1 MAFYQKNIKIDKT
14 NVRMQKA
21 TQLCRCR
28 KAAVPNQVRSER
40 QFSYTIIK
48 AVLLFFVSFVIMKTV
63 SAQTQPI
70 RVAFWNMENFF
81 DPFVDSTKS
90 YNAFT
95 EDGMQH
101 WTKSRFYKKR
111 NNMYKAILAMS
122 EGYPIG
128 IIGMC
133 EVENEYVLSAVFEQ
147 TPLKKHNYRFVHY
160 EGPDKRGIDP
170 AIVYS
175 IDHFMLVSSAVFPYY
190 NPEDTSY
197 HSRDILYAKFI
208 AKNPN
213 IARDRGSSPAM
224 TPVGE
229 MPSNAVMTDL
239 PHNLQHAEDTIHV
252 FVNHWPSRYS
262 GELETV
268 GSRSCSAALLRAK
281 VDSIC
286 ASMPEGYQAKI
297 IMMGDLNDC
306 PTDPSVYDVLRAR
319 HPSELEEGCLI
330 NLFGKSAGL
339 GFEGTLKHQAD
350 WQIFDQIIVTE
361 SVMNNR
367 EGLHYQEG
375 SARIFHAD
383 FLFEDDETYHGKKL
397 FRTYVGPRYFGG
409 FSDHLPVY
417 IDLIR

>member
-1 MAFYQKNIKIDKT
+1 MKKY
-14 NVRMQKA
+14 
-21 TQLCRCR
+21 
-28 KAAVPNQVRSER
+28 
-40 QFSYTIIK
+40 
-48 AVLLFFVSFVIMKTV
+48 VLLLLLLSVFTLSEAQETV
-63 SAQTQPI
+63 

-95 EDGMQH
+95 EEGMQH
-101 WTKSRFYKKR
+101 WTKSRFYTKR

-122 EGYPIG
+122 ENQPIG

-133 EVENEYVLSAVFEQ
+133 EVENEYVLSALFDQ

-175 IDHFMLVSSAVFPYY
+175 LDHFQLVESAVFPYY
-190 NPEDTSY
+190 NPEDTAY

-208 AKNPN
+208 AKDGPST
-213 IARDRGSSPAM
+213 GSGALVS
-224 TPVGE
+224 
-229 MPSNAVMTDL
+229 
-239 PHNLQHAEDTIHV
+239 DTFHV

-268 GSRSCSAALLRAK
+268 GSRSCSAAILRSK

-286 ASMPEGYQAKI
+286 AAMPEGYQAKI

-319 HPSELEEGCLI
+319 HPSEWEEGCLY
-330 NLFGKSAGL
+330 NLFGKNDGL
-339 GFEGTLKHQAD
+339 GFEGTLKHQTD
-350 WQIFDQIIVTE
+350 WQTFDQIIVTE
-361 SVMNNR
+361 GLMGSG

-383 FLFEDDETYHGKKL
+383 FMLEDDETYHGKKL
-397 FRTYVGPRYFGG
+397 FRTYIGPRYFGG

-417 IDLIR
+417 IDLIGN

>member
-1 MAFYQKNIKIDKT
+1 MK
-14 NVRMQKA
+14 R
-21 TQLCRCR
+21 L
-28 KAAVPNQVRSER
+28 
-40 QFSYTIIK
+40 
-48 AVLLFFVSFVIMKTV
+48 VLLSFLCFVIINAAF
-63 SAQTQPI
+63 AQEPVRI
-70 RVAFWNMENFF
+70 AFWNMENFF
-81 DPFVDSTKS
+81 DPFVDSTKT

-122 EGYPIG
+122 ENRPLG
-128 IIGMC
+128 ILGMC
-133 EVENEYVLSAVFEQ
+133 EVENEYVLSTLFEQ

-175 IDHFMLVSSAVFPYY
+175 IDHFQLVESAVIPYY
-190 NPEDTSY
+190 NPEDTAY

-208 AKNPN
+208 SVNQAPELVPELVEGRERL
-213 IARDRGSSPAM
+213 ASMA
-224 TPVGE
+224 
-229 MPSNAVMTDL
+229 
-239 PHNLQHAEDTIHV
+239 DTIHV

-268 GSRSCSAALLRAK
+268 GSRSCSAAILKSK
-281 VDSIC
+281 VDSIV
-286 ASMPEGYQAKI
+286 ATAPECYQPKV

-319 HPSELEEGCLI
+319 HPSEMEEGCLV
-330 NLFGKSAGL
+330 NLFGNSEGL

-350 WQIFDQIIVTE
+350 WQIFDQIIVTPE
-361 SVMNNR
+361 VMKGK
-367 EGLHYQEG
+367 GLHYQEG

-383 FLFEDDETYHGKKL
+383 FMLEDDETYHGKKL
-397 FRTYVGPRYFGG
+397 FRTYIGPRYFGG

-417 IDLIR
+417 MDLVR

>member
-1 MAFYQKNIKIDKT
+1 MQLKQNMC
-14 NVRMQKA
+14 RMK
-21 TQLCRCR
+21 RM
-28 KAAVPNQVRSER
+28 
-40 QFSYTIIK
+40 
-48 AVLLFFVSFVIMKTV
+48 VLLCLVCLVMTATAL
-63 SAQTQPI
+63 AQNDPV

-81 DPFVDSTKS
+81 DPFVDSTKT

-101 WTKSRFYKKR
+101 WTKSRFYRKR

-122 EGYPIG
+122 ENHPIG
-128 IIGMC
+128 ILGMC
-133 EVENEYVLSAVFEQ
+133 EVENEYVLSALFEQ
-147 TPLKKHNYRFVHY
+147 TPLKKHNYRWVHY

-175 IDHFMLVSSAVFPYY
+175 LDHFQLVESAVFPYY
-190 NPEDTSY
+190 NPEDTAY
-197 HSRDILYAKFI
+197 HSRDILYAKFV
-208 AKNPN
+208 AVGPST
-213 IARDRGSSPAM
+213 GSGASAN
-224 TPVGE
+224 T
-229 MPSNAVMTDL
+229 
-239 PHNLQHAEDTIHV
+239 DTIHI

-268 GSRSCSAALLRAK
+268 GSRSCSASLLRAK
-281 VDSIC
+281 VDSIV
-286 ASMPEGYQAKI
+286 AAAPEGYQPKV

-330 NLFGKSAGL
+330 NLFGKNDGL

-361 SVMNNR
+361 GLMNTG
-367 EGLHYQEG
+367 EGLRYQEG

-383 FLFEDDETYHGKKL
+383 FMLEDDETYHGKKL
-397 FRTYVGPRYFGG
+397 FRTYIGPRYFGG

-417 IDLIR
+417 IDLVR

>member
-1 MAFYQKNIKIDKT
+1 
-14 NVRMQKA
+14 MQRITVAMKRVIPLVIVA
-21 TQLCRCR
+21 LLPLMCWAQEEQ
-28 KAAVPNQVRSER
+28 VPV
-40 QFSYTIIK
+40 
-48 AVLLFFVSFVIMKTV
+48 
-63 SAQTQPI
+63 

-81 DPFVDSTKS
+81 DPFVDSTKT

-101 WTKSRFYKKR
+101 WTKTRFYRKR

-122 EGYPIG
+122 ENHPLG
-128 IIGMC
+128 ILGMC
-133 EVENEYVLSAVFEQ
+133 EVENEYVLSALFEQ
-147 TPLKKHNYRFVHY
+147 TPLKKHNYRWVLY

-175 IDHFMLVSSAVFPYY
+175 IDHFQLVESAVFPYY
-190 NPEDTSY
+190 NPEDTAY

-208 AKNPN
+208 SRVGPST
-213 IARDRGSSPAM
+213 GSGTSTMA
-224 TPVGE
+224 
-229 MPSNAVMTDL
+229 
-239 PHNLQHAEDTIHV
+239 DTIHV

-268 GSRSCSAALLRAK
+268 GSRSCSAAILRNK
-281 VDSIC
+281 VDSIM
-286 ASMPEGYQAKI
+286 AAAPEDYQPKV

-319 HPSELEEGCLI
+319 HPSEMEDGCLI
-330 NLFGKSAGL
+330 NLFGKNDGL

-350 WQIFDQIIVTE
+350 WQIFDQIIVTPG
-361 SVMNNR
+361 VMNG

-383 FLFEDDETYHGKKL
+383 FMLEDDEAYHGKKL
-397 FRTYVGPRYFGG
+397 FRTYIGPRYFGG

-417 IDLIR
+417 IDLVR

>member
-1 MAFYQKNIKIDKT
+1 MKRF
-14 NVRMQKA
+14 V
-21 TQLCRCR
+21 QLFI
-28 KAAVPNQVRSER
+28 V
-40 QFSYTIIK
+40 
-48 AVLLFFVSFVIMKTV
+48 VLALLPIVCQ
-63 SAQTQPI
+63 AQMEQPPV

-81 DPFVDSTKS
+81 DPFVDSTKT

-101 WTKSRFYKKR
+101 WTKSRFYRKR

-122 EGYPIG
+122 ENHPIG
-128 IIGMC
+128 ILGMC
-133 EVENEYVLSAVFEQ
+133 EVENEYVLNALFEQ
-147 TPLKKHNYRFVHY
+147 TPLKKHNYRWVHY

-175 IDHFMLVSSAVFPYY
+175 LDHFQLVESAVIPYY
-190 NPEDTSY
+190 NPEDTAY

-208 AKNPN
+208 SK
-213 IARDRGSSPAM
+213 GSGLSTGSGTA
-224 TPVGE
+224 
-229 MPSNAVMTDL
+229 A
-239 PHNLQHAEDTIHV
+239 ADTLHI

-268 GSRSCSAALLRAK
+268 GSRSCSASILRAK
-281 VDSIC
+281 VDSIMGV
-286 ASMPEGYQAKI
+286 ASEGYQPKV

-319 HPSELEEGCLI
+319 HPSQMKEGCLI
-330 NLFGKSAGL
+330 NLFGKNEGL
-339 GFEGTLKHQAD
+339 GFEGTLKHQTD

-361 SVMNNR
+361 GVMNGD
-367 EGLHYQEG
+367 GLHYQEG

-383 FLFEDDETYHGKKL
+383 FMLEDDETYHGKKL
-397 FRTYVGPRYFGG
+397 FRTYIGPRYFGG

>member
-1 MAFYQKNIKIDKT
+1 MKRF
-14 NVRMQKA
+14 VRLIIVALFPIVCHAQEE
-21 TQLCRCR
+21 QL
-28 KAAVPNQVRSER
+28 
-40 QFSYTIIK
+40 
-48 AVLLFFVSFVIMKTV
+48 
-63 SAQTQPI
+63 PI

-101 WTKSRFYKKR
+101 WTKTRFYKKR

-122 EGYPIG
+122 ENRPIG
-128 IIGMC
+128 ILGMC
-133 EVENEYVLSAVFEQ
+133 EVENEYVLSSLFEQ
-147 TPLKKHNYRFVHY
+147 TPLKKHNYRWVHY

-175 IDHFMLVSSAVFPYY
+175 LDYFSLVESAVFPYF
-190 NPEDTSY
+190 NLEDTAY

-208 AKNPN
+208 DQQK
-213 IARDRGSSPAM
+213 
-224 TPVGE
+224 
-229 MPSNAVMTDL
+229 
-239 PHNLQHAEDTIHV
+239 DTLHV

-268 GSRSCSAALLRAK
+268 GSRSCSAALLRSK
-281 VDSIC
+281 VDSIES
-286 ASMPEGYQAKI
+286 AAPKGYQPKV

-319 HPSELEEGCLI
+319 HPSEMEEGCLV
-330 NLFGKSAGL
+330 NLFGKNDGL

-350 WQIFDQIIVTE
+350 WQIFDQIIVTPA
-361 SVMNNR
+361 VMDDK
-367 EGLHYQEG
+367 EGLHYQED
-375 SARIFHAD
+375 SASIFHAD
-383 FLFEDDETYHGKKL
+383 FVLEDDETYHGKKL
-397 FRTYVGPRYFGG
+397 FRTYIGPRYFGG

-417 IDLIR
+417 IDLVR

>member
-1 MAFYQKNIKIDKT
+1 MDICHKT
-14 NVRMQKA
+14 YKTCKTILQGVAA
-21 TQLCRCR
+21 TQPCRRR
-28 KAAVPNQVRSER
+28 KAAGWQLSL
-40 QFSYTIIK
+40 TAIK
-48 AVLLFFVSFVIMKTV
+48 MVVLFGFVCFVITNTV
-63 SAQTQPI
+63 FGQNEPV

-81 DPFVDSTKS
+81 DPYVDSTKT

-101 WTKSRFYKKR
+101 WTKTRFYRKR

-122 EGYPIG
+122 ENRPLG

-133 EVENEYVLSAVFEQ
+133 EVENEYVLSSLFEQ
-147 TPLKKHNYRFVHY
+147 TPLKKHNYRWVLY

-175 IDHFMLVSSAVFPYY
+175 LDHFMLVESAVIPYY
-190 NPEDTSY
+190 NPEDTAY
-197 HSRDILYAKFI
+197 HSRDILYAKFVTVEV
-208 AKNPN
+208 PELVE
-213 IARDRGSSPAM
+213 G
-224 TPVGE
+224 
-229 MPSNAVMTDL
+229 PS
-239 PHNLQHAEDTIHV
+239 HIIDTLHV

-268 GSRSCSAALLRAK
+268 GSRSCSAAILRAK
-281 VDSIC
+281 VDSIM
-286 ASMPEGYQAKI
+286 AAAPEGYQPKV

-319 HPSELEEGCLI
+319 HLSEMEEGCFV
-330 NLFGKSAGL
+330 NLFGKNDGL

-350 WQIFDQIIVTE
+350 WQIFDQIIVTPA
-361 SVMNNR
+361 MIDG

-383 FLFEDDETYHGKKL
+383 FMLEDDETYHGKKL
-397 FRTYVGPRYFGG
+397 FRTYIGPRYFGG

-417 IDLIR
+417 VDLIR

>member
-1 MAFYQKNIKIDKT
+1 MSLTA
-14 NVRMQKA
+14 
-21 TQLCRCR
+21 
-28 KAAVPNQVRSER
+28 
-40 QFSYTIIK
+40 IIK
-48 AVLLFFVSFVIMKTV
+48 KISLLACVVLAISASTN
-63 SAQTQPI
+63 AQTEPI

-122 EGYPIG
+122 EGHPIG

-133 EVENEYVLSAVFEQ
+133 EVENEYVLSAIFEQ

-175 IDHFMLVSSAVFPYY
+175 LDHFMLVESAVFPYY
-190 NPEDTSY
+190 NPEDTAY

-208 AKNPN
+208 AKEDGVSTLRQAQGSTTVVGTEVPEPVEGPTS
-213 IARDRGSSPAM
+213 IA
-224 TPVGE
+224 
-229 MPSNAVMTDL
+229 
-239 PHNLQHAEDTIHV
+239 DTIHV

-268 GSRSCSAALLRAK
+268 GSRSCSAAILRSK

-319 HPSELEEGCLI
+319 HPSEMEDGCLI
-330 NLFGKSAGL
+330 NLFGKPDGL

-361 SVMNNR
+361 GVINDR

-397 FRTYVGPRYFGG
+397 FRTYIGPRYFGG

-417 IDLIR
+417 IDLVKNPSQIEK

>member
-1 MAFYQKNIKIDKT
+1 MDVKISLHL
-14 NVRMQKA
+14 QH
-21 TQLCRCR
+21 
-28 KAAVPNQVRSER
+28 
-40 QFSYTIIK
+40 IILFMK
-48 AVLLFFVSFVIMKTV
+48 RFVQLFFVTLLVFPVV
-63 SAQTQPI
+63 CQAQTEGTSV

-81 DPFVDSTKS
+81 DPFVDSTKT

-122 EGYPIG
+122 ENRPIG
-128 IIGMC
+128 ILGMC

-147 TPLKKHNYRFVHY
+147 TPLKKHNYRWVHY

-175 IDHFMLVSSAVFPYY
+175 LDHFSLVESAVFPYY
-190 NPEDTSY
+190 NPEDTAY
-197 HSRDILYAKFI
+197 HSRDILYAKFVSV
-208 AKNPN
+208 AHPN
-213 IARDRGSSPAM
+213 TGDRGSLPAM
-224 TPVGE
+224 TPVEGASPE
-229 MPSNAVMTDL
+229 GVIAGLTRNPL
-239 PHNLQHAEDTIHV
+239 RPCDTIHV

-268 GSRSCSAALLRAK
+268 GSRSCSAALLRSK
-281 VDSIC
+281 VDSIV
-286 ASMPEGYQAKI
+286 AAAPEGYQPKV

-319 HPSELEEGCLI
+319 HPSEMEDGCLI
-330 NLFGKSAGL
+330 NLFGKNDGL
-339 GFEGTLKHQAD
+339 GFEGTLKHQSD
-350 WQIFDQIIVTE
+350 WQIFDQIIVTP
-361 SVMNNR
+361 SVMDDK

-375 SARIFHAD
+375 SARIFHVD
-383 FLFEDDETYHGKKL
+383 FMLEDDETYHGKKL
-397 FRTYVGPRYFGG
+397 FRTYIGPRYFGG

-417 IDLIR
+417 IDLIMNAK

>member
-1 MAFYQKNIKIDKT
+1 MK
-14 NVRMQKA
+14 RM
-21 TQLCRCR
+21 
-28 KAAVPNQVRSER
+28 
-40 QFSYTIIK
+40 
-48 AVLLFFVSFVIMKTV
+48 VLLCIVCFVINNV
-63 SAQTQPI
+63 VPAQESVRI
-70 RVAFWNMENFF
+70 AFWNMENFF
-81 DPFVDSTKS
+81 DPFVDSTRA

-122 EGYPIG
+122 ENRPMG

-133 EVENEYVLSAVFEQ
+133 EVENEYVLRSLFEQ
-147 TPLKKHNYRFVHY
+147 TPLKKHNYRWVLI

-175 IDHFMLVSSAVFPYY
+175 IDHFQLVESKVFPYY
-190 NPEDTSY
+190 NPEDTAY
-197 HSRDILYAKFI
+197 HSRDILYAKFVSVH
-208 AKNPN
+208 PF
-213 IARDRGSSPAM
+213 SS
-224 TPVGE
+224 
-229 MPSNAVMTDL
+229 
-239 PHNLQHAEDTIHV
+239 EDTIHV

-268 GSRSCSAALLRAK
+268 GSRSCSATILRSK
-281 VDSIC
+281 VDSIVS
-286 ASMPEGYQAKI
+286 AAPEGYRPKV

-306 PTDPSVYDVLRAR
+306 PTDPSVYDVLKAR
-319 HPSELEEGCLI
+319 YPSEWEEGCLY
-330 NLFGKSAGL
+330 NLFGKNDGL

-350 WQIFDQIIVTE
+350 WQIFDQIIVTDG
-361 SVMNNR
+361 VMNDR

-383 FLFEDDETYHGKKL
+383 FMLEDDETYHGKKL
-397 FRTYVGPRYFGG
+397 FRTYIGPRYFGG

-417 IDLIR
+417 IDLVR

>member
-1 MAFYQKNIKIDKT
+1 MYICHKT
-14 NVRMQKA
+14 FKTFKTILLGR
-21 TQLCRCR
+21 
-28 KAAVPNQVRSER
+28 AARNRVAAGKRAGWPLSHV
-40 QFSYTIIK
+40 FTLK
-48 AVLLFFVSFVIMKTV
+48 LVLLCFVCFVMTTV
-63 SAQTQPI
+63 ASAQNASVRI
-70 RVAFWNMENFF
+70 AFWNMENFF
-81 DPFVDSTKS
+81 DPFVDSTRV

-122 EGYPIG
+122 ENRPIG
-128 IIGMC
+128 ILGMC
-133 EVENEYVLSAVFEQ
+133 EVENEYVLRSLFEQ
-147 TPLKKHNYRFVHY
+147 TPLKKHNYRWILI

-175 IDHFMLVSSAVFPYY
+175 IDHFQLVESKVFPYY

-197 HSRDILYAKFI
+197 HSRDILYAKFVSVH
-208 AKNPN
+208 PLGSG
-213 IARDRGSSPAM
+213 DRGSSPAM
-224 TPVGE
+224 TPVEETSPNGVIAGLTR
-229 MPSNAVMTDL
+229 NL
-239 PHNLQHAEDTIHV
+239 PQMGDTLHV

-268 GSRSCSAALLRAK
+268 GSRSCSATILRSK
-281 VDSIC
+281 VDSIV
-286 ASMPEGYQAKI
+286 AFAPEGYHPKV

-319 HPSELEEGCLI
+319 HPSEMEEGCLY
-330 NLFGKSAGL
+330 NLFGKNDDL

-350 WQIFDQIIVTE
+350 WQVFDQIIVTPA
-361 SVMNNR
+361 VMDDR

-383 FLFEDDETYHGKKL
+383 FMLEDDETYHGKKL
-397 FRTYVGPRYFGG
+397 FRTYIGPRYFGG

-417 IDLIR
+417 IDLVR

>member
-1 MAFYQKNIKIDKT
+1 MKKT
-14 NVRMQKA
+14 
-21 TQLCRCR
+21 L
-28 KAAVPNQVRSER
+28 
-40 QFSYTIIK
+40 
-48 AVLLFFVSFVIMKTV
+48 VLLVLLAVVFYAK
-63 SAQTQPI
+63 AQQETI

-81 DPFVDSTKS
+81 DPFVDSTKA

-122 EGYPIG
+122 ENRPMG

-133 EVENEYVLSAVFEQ
+133 EVENEYVLSAIFDQ

-175 IDHFMLVSSAVFPYY
+175 LDHFQLVESAVIPYY
-190 NPEDTSY
+190 NPEDTAY

-208 AKNPN
+208 GKQN
-213 IARDRGSSPAM
+213 
-224 TPVGE
+224 
-229 MPSNAVMTDL
+229 
-239 PHNLQHAEDTIHV
+239 DTLHV

-268 GSRSCSAALLRAK
+268 GSRSCSAAILRAK
-281 VDSIC
+281 VDSIV
-286 ASMPEGYQAKI
+286 AAAPEGYQPKV

-319 HPSELEEGCLI
+319 HPSEMEPGCFF
-330 NLFGKSAGL
+330 NLFGKKDGL
-339 GFEGTLKHQAD
+339 GFEGTLKHQTD

-361 SVMNNR
+361 GVLNDR

-383 FLFEDDETYHGKKL
+383 FMLEDDEVYHGKKL
-397 FRTYVGPRYFGG
+397 FRTYIGPRYFGG

>member
-1 MAFYQKNIKIDKT
+1 MKK
-14 NVRMQKA
+14 V
-21 TQLCRCR
+21 L
-28 KAAVPNQVRSER
+28 
-40 QFSYTIIK
+40 
-48 AVLLFFVSFVIMKTV
+48 VLLAFLCIMALPTV
-63 SAQTQPI
+63 EAQTESV

-81 DPFVDSTKS
+81 DPFVDSTKA

-122 EGYPIG
+122 ENRPIG
-128 IIGMC
+128 IFGMC
-133 EVENEYVLSAVFEQ
+133 EVENEYVLKAIFEQ
-147 TPLKKHNYRFVHY
+147 TPLKKHNYRYVHY

-175 IDHFMLVSSAVFPYY
+175 LDHFMLVESAVFPYY
-190 NPEDTSY
+190 NPEDTAY
-197 HSRDILYAKFI
+197 HSRDILYAKFVY
-208 AKNPN
+208 
-213 IARDRGSSPAM
+213 RDAGRETTGR
-224 TPVGE
+224 E
-229 MPSNAVMTDL
+229 VM
-239 PHNLQHAEDTIHV
+239 ASDTIHV

-268 GSRSCSAALLRAK
+268 GSRSCSAAILRSK
-281 VDSIC
+281 VDSIV
-286 ASMPEGYQAKI
+286 AAAPEGYHPKV

-319 HPSELEEGCLI
+319 HPSEMEDGCLY
-330 NLFGKSAGL
+330 NLFGKNDGL

-361 SVMNNR
+361 GVMVDG
-367 EGLHYQEG
+367 EGLHYQQG

-383 FLFEDDETYHGKKL
+383 FMLEDDETYHGKKL
-397 FRTYVGPRYFGG
+397 FRTYIGPRYFGG

-417 IDLIR
+417 IDFVDGMP

>member
-1 MAFYQKNIKIDKT
+1 MKKT
-14 NVRMQKA
+14 LVLICFVLAGFFSQSFA
-21 TQLCRCR
+21 Q
-28 KAAVPNQVRSER
+28 AVPV
-40 QFSYTIIK
+40 
-48 AVLLFFVSFVIMKTV
+48 
-63 SAQTQPI
+63 

-101 WTKSRFYKKR
+101 WTKSRFYRKR
-111 NNMYKAILAMS
+111 NNMYKAILALS
-122 EGYPIG
+122 ENRPIG
-128 IIGMC
+128 IFGMC
-133 EVENEYVLSAVFEQ
+133 EVENEYVLSAIFEQ
-147 TPLKKHNYRFVHY
+147 TPLKKHNYRWVHY

-175 IDHFMLVSSAVFPYY
+175 LDHFQLVESKTFPYF
-190 NPEDTSY
+190 NPGDTAY
-197 HSRDILYAKFI
+197 HSRDILYAKFVD
-208 AKNPN
+208 NE
-213 IARDRGSSPAM
+213 R
-224 TPVGE
+224 
-229 MPSNAVMTDL
+229 
-239 PHNLQHAEDTIHV
+239 DTIHV

-268 GSRSCSAALLRAK
+268 GSRACSAAILREK

-286 ASMPEGYQAKI
+286 AAMPEGYLAKI
-297 IMMGDLNDC
+297 LMMGDLNDC
-306 PTDPSVYDVLRAR
+306 PNDPSVYDVLRAR

-330 NLFGKSAGL
+330 NLFGKNDGL
-339 GFEGTLKHQAD
+339 GFEGTLKHQTD

-361 SVMNNR
+361 GLMNDR

-375 SARIFHAD
+375 STRIFHAD

-397 FRTYVGPRYFGG
+397 FRTYVGPKYFGG

-417 IDLIR
+417 IDLTKNAFRIPH

>member
-1 MAFYQKNIKIDKT
+1 MVNL
-14 NVRMQKA
+14 R
-21 TQLCRCR
+21 
-28 KAAVPNQVRSER
+28 
-40 QFSYTIIK
+40 TIFFRWPAK
-48 AVLLFFVSFVIMKTV
+48 RLFLLACVSFLAPRVLC
-63 SAQTQPI
+63 AQEAPI

-95 EDGMQH
+95 EEGMQH
-101 WTKSRFYKKR
+101 WTKTRFYTKR

-122 EGYPIG
+122 EGHPIG
-128 IIGMC
+128 ILGMC
-133 EVENEYVLSAVFEQ
+133 EVENEYVLSALFEQ
-147 TPLKKHNYRFVHY
+147 TPLKKHHYRWVHY

-175 IDHFMLVSSAVFPYY
+175 LDHFMLVESAVFPYF
-190 NPEDTSY
+190 NPEDTAY

-208 AKNPN
+208 AK
-213 IARDRGSSPAM
+213 GSGVSTGSTTANVKVPE
-224 TPVGE
+224 PVEG
-229 MPSNAVMTDL
+229 PPFS
-239 PHNLQHAEDTIHV
+239 DTLHV

-268 GSRSCSAALLRAK
+268 GSRSCSAAILRAK
-281 VDSIC
+281 VDSIM
-286 ASMPEGYQAKI
+286 AAAPEGYQPKVL
-297 IMMGDLNDC
+297 MMGDLNDC

-319 HPSELEEGCLI
+319 HLSEMEEGCLV
-330 NLFGKSAGL
+330 NLFGKSEGL
-339 GFEGTLKHQAD
+339 GFEGTLKHQSD

-361 SVMNNR
+361 GLMGEG

-375 SARIFHAD
+375 SARIFAAA

-417 IDLIR
+417 IDLAF